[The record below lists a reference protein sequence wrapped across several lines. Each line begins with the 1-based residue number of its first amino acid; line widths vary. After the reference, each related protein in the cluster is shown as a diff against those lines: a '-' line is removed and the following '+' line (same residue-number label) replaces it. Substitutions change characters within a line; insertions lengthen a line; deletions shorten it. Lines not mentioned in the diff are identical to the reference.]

1 MLQFI
6 IHDVLGTPA
15 ILVGLF
21 SLIGLLLQKKAVSDV
36 ISGTLK
42 TIMGFV
48 ILTSGAA
55 IVATTLT
62 TFSQLFEHSF
72 HIQGVVPNTDAM
84 AALAQKNY
92 GTATAMI
99 MVLGMLF
106 NIVLA
111 RITPLKYIFLTGH
124 HTLYMSAML
133 AVILSVGGLS
143 PFWVVLVGAVILG
156 IMMVVSPAILQP
168 FTRKITGTNDLA
180 LGHFGSTGYL
190 LSALV
195 GKVIGKGSPSIEEL
209 KVPKTLNFLRDSSV
223 AISLTMM
230 ILFLILVLVAGK
242 EFVETSISGGQNFII
257 FAIIQSLTFAAG
269 VWIILAGVRM
279 IIAEIVPAF
288 KGIADKLVKD
298 AKPALDCPTVFP
310 FAPNAVIVGFLSS
323 FAAGLVSMFLCPLL
337 GLSVIVPGLV
347 PHFFCGATAGVYGNI
362 CGGRRGAVVG
372 AFAHGLL
379 ISFLPAILLPLMGD
393 LGFASTTFGDA
404 DFGVVGII
412 LGHVVS
418 LFN

>member
-1 MLQFI
+1 MK
-6 IHDVLGTPA
+6 DVLGTPA

-21 SLIGLLLQKKAVSDV
+21 SLFGLLLQKKPISDV

-42 TIMGFV
+42 TIMGFI
-48 ILTSGAA
+48 ILIAGANLIA
-55 IVATTLT
+55 ATLT
-62 TFSQLFEHSF
+62 IFSQLFEHSF
-72 HIQGVVPNTDAM
+72 NIQGVVPNTDAM
-84 AALAQKNY
+84 AALAQKSY
-92 GTATAMI
+92 GTETAMI
-99 MVLGMLF
+99 MVFGMLV
-106 NIVLA
+106 NILLA

-133 AVILSVGGLS
+133 AVILSVGGIHGVWL
-143 PFWVVLVGAVILG
+143 VVIGSLILG
-156 IMMVVSPAILQP
+156 TMMVVCPAILQP
-168 FTRKITGTNDLA
+168 FTRKITNSDDLA

-195 GKVIGKGSPSIEEL
+195 GKVVGKGSPSIEEL

-230 ILFLILVLVAGK
+230 ILFIALVMVAGK
-242 EFVETSISGGQNFII
+242 EFTESQVSGGQNYIV
-257 FAIIQSLTFAAG
+257 FAIIQSITFAAG
-269 VWIILAGVRM
+269 VYIILAGVRM
-279 IIAEIVPAF
+279 VIAEIVPAF
-288 KGIADKLVKD
+288 KGIADKLVPN

-310 FAPNAVIVGFLSS
+310 FAPNAVIIGFLSS
-323 FAAGLVSMFLCPLL
+323 FSAGLISMFLCPLF

-362 CGGRRGAVVG
+362 TGGRRGAIIG
-372 AFAHGLL
+372 AFVQGLL

-404 DFGVVGII
+404 DFGIVGIV
-412 LGHVVS
+412 LGNIIS
-418 LFN
+418 LFH

>member
-21 SLIGLLLQKKAVSDV
+21 SMIGLLLQKKAVSEV

-62 TFSQLFEHSF
+62 TFSQLFEYSF

-124 HTLYMSAML
+124 HTLYMAAML

-143 PFWVVLVGAVILG
+143 PFWVILVGAVILG

-168 FTRKITGTNDLA
+168 FTRKITGTDDLA

-195 GKVIGKGSPSIEEL
+195 GKAVGKGSPSIEEMQ
-209 KVPKTLNFLRDSSV
+209 VPKSLNFLRDSSV

-230 ILFLILVLVAGK
+230 ILFVILVLVAGK
-242 EFVETSISGGQNFII
+242 EFVESSVSGGQNFII
-257 FAIIQSLTFAAG
+257 FAVIQSLTFAAG

-288 KGIADKLVKD
+288 KGIADKVVKD

-323 FAAGLVSMFLCPLL
+323 FAAGLVSMFLCPLF

>member
-6 IHDVLGTPA
+6 IKDVLGTPA

-21 SLIGLLLQKKAVSDV
+21 SLFGLLLQKKPVSDV

-48 ILTSGAA
+48 ILIAGANLIA
-55 IVATTLT
+55 ATLT
-62 TFSQLFEHSF
+62 IFSQLFEHSF
-72 HIQGVVPNTDAM
+72 NIQGVVPNTDAM
-84 AALAQKNY
+84 AALAQKSY
-92 GTATAMI
+92 GTETAMI
-99 MVLGMLF
+99 MVFGMLV
-106 NIVLA
+106 NILLA

-133 AVILSVGGLS
+133 AVILSVGGIHG
-143 PFWVVLVGAVILG
+143 FWLVLIGSLILG
-156 IMMVVSPAILQP
+156 TMMVVCPAILQP
-168 FTRKITGTNDLA
+168 FTRKITNSDDLA

-195 GKVIGKGSPSIEEL
+195 GKMVGKGSPSIEEL

-230 ILFLILVLVAGK
+230 ILFIALVLVAGK
-242 EFVETSISGGQNFII
+242 EFTESISGGQNYIV
-257 FAIIQSLTFAAG
+257 FAIIQSITFAAG
-269 VWIILAGVRM
+269 VYIILAGVRM
-279 IIAEIVPAF
+279 LIAEIVPAF
-288 KGIADKLVKD
+288 KGIADKLVPN

-310 FAPNAVIVGFLSS
+310 FAPNAVIIGFLSS
-323 FAAGLVSMFLCPLL
+323 FSAGLISMFLCPLF

-362 CGGRRGAVVG
+362 TGGRRGAVIG
-372 AFAHGLL
+372 AFVQGLL

-404 DFGVVGII
+404 DFGIVGIV
-412 LGHVVS
+412 LGHIIS
-418 LFN
+418 FFH

>member
-6 IHDVLGTPA
+6 IYDVLGTPA

-21 SLIGLLLQKKAVSDV
+21 SLIGLLLQKKRVSDV

-48 ILTSGAA
+48 ILTAGAG
-55 IVATTLT
+55 IIATTLT
-62 TFSQLFEHSF
+62 VFSQLFEHSF

-99 MVLGMLF
+99 MVLGMLV

-111 RITPLKYIFLTGH
+111 RLTPLKYIFLTGH
-124 HTLYMSAML
+124 HTLYMAAML

-143 PFWVVLVGAVILG
+143 TFWVVAVGAVVLG
-156 IMMVVSPAILQP
+156 AMMVISPAILQP
-168 FTRKITGTNDLA
+168 FTRKITNSDDLA

-190 LSALV
+190 LSALI
-195 GKVIGKGSPSIEEL
+195 GKVTGKGSPSVEEV
-209 KVPKTLNFLRDSSV
+209 KVPACLNFLRDSSV
-223 AISLTMM
+223 AIALTMM
-230 ILFLILVLVAGK
+230 VLFLVLVCAAGRS
-242 EFVETSISGGQNFII
+242 FVEGTLSAGQNYII

-269 VWIILAGVRM
+269 VYIILAGVRM
-279 IIAEIVPAF
+279 VIAEIVPAF

-310 FAPNAVIVGFLSS
+310 FAPNAVIVGFLAS
-323 FAAGLVSMFLCPLL
+323 FAAGLVSMFLCPLF

-362 CGGRRGAVVG
+362 TGGRRGAVTG

-379 ISFLPAILLPLMGD
+379 ISFLPAILLPMMGD
-393 LGFASTTFGDA
+393 MGLASTTFGDA
-404 DFGVVGII
+404 DFGVAGII
-412 LGHVVS
+412 LSHVIA
-418 LFN
+418 FFH

>member
-1 MLQFI
+1 MMC
-6 IHDVLGTPA
+6 LGTPA

-21 SLIGLLLQKKAVSDV
+21 SLIGLLLQEKKQFP
-36 ISGTLK
+36 TLFPETPQK
-42 TIMGFV
+42 PLWGFV

-168 FTRKITGTNDLA
+168 FTRKITGTDDLA

-195 GKVIGKGSPSIEEL
+195 GKAIGKGSPSIEEL

-288 KGIADKLVKD
+288 KGIADKLGERRETGARLSNRLSVRPERGDRRLPVKFCRWSGEYVPVS
-298 AKPALDCPTVFP
+298 AAWPERHCSRPGAALLLRRDGGRLRQHLRRSSRRGGGGIRSRSVDFF
-310 FAPNAVIVGFLSS
+310 FARD
-323 FAAGLVSMFLCPLL
+323 FAAPDGRPWLCIHHLWRCGLWRCWHHSWACRVT
-337 GLSVIVPGLV
+337 V
-347 PHFFCGATAGVYGNI
+347 
-362 CGGRRGAVVG
+362 
-372 AFAHGLL
+372 
-379 ISFLPAILLPLMGD
+379 
-393 LGFASTTFGDA
+393 
-404 DFGVVGII
+404 
-412 LGHVVS
+412 
-418 LFN
+418 

>member
-21 SLIGLLLQKKAVSDV
+21 SLIGLLLQKKAVSEV

-168 FTRKITGTNDLA
+168 FTRKITGTDDLA

-195 GKVIGKGSPSIEEL
+195 GKMVGKGSPSIEEL
-209 KVPKTLNFLRDSSV
+209 KVPKSLNFLRDSSV

-230 ILFLILVLVAGK
+230 ILFVILVLVAGK

-323 FAAGLVSMFLCPLL
+323 FAAGLVSMFLCPLF

>member
-21 SLIGLLLQKKAVSDV
+21 SLIGLLLQKKAISDV

-55 IVATTLT
+55 IIATTLM

-168 FTRKITGTNDLA
+168 FTRKITGTDDLA

-195 GKVIGKGSPSIEEL
+195 GKVVGKGSPSIEEL
-209 KVPKTLNFLRDSSV
+209 KVPKSLNFLRDSSV

-242 EFVETSISGGQNFII
+242 EFVEASISGGQNFII

-288 KGIADKLVKD
+288 KGIADKVVKD

-323 FAAGLVSMFLCPLL
+323 FTAGLVSMFLCPLF

-412 LGHVVS
+412 LGHVVT

>member
-6 IHDVLGTPA
+6 IKDVLGTPA

-21 SLIGLLLQKKAVSDV
+21 SLIGLLLQKKPVSDV

-48 ILTSGAA
+48 ILIAGANLIA
-55 IVATTLT
+55 ATLT
-62 TFSQLFEHSF
+62 ILSQLFEHSF
-72 HIQGVVPNTDAM
+72 NIQGVVPNTDAM

-92 GTATAMI
+92 GTETAMI
-99 MVLGMLF
+99 MVFGMLV

-133 AVILSVGGLS
+133 AVILSVGGVHG
-143 PFWVVLVGAVILG
+143 FWLVLIGSLILG
-156 IMMVVSPAILQP
+156 TMMVVCPAILQP
-168 FTRKITGTNDLA
+168 FTRKITNSDDLA
-180 LGHFGSTGYL
+180 LGHF
-190 LSALV
+190 
-195 GKVIGKGSPSIEEL
+195 
-209 KVPKTLNFLRDSSV
+209 KTLNFLRDSSV

-230 ILFLILVLVAGK
+230 ILFVALVLVAGK
-242 EFVETSISGGQNFII
+242 EFTESQVSGDQNFIV
-257 FAIIQSLTFAAG
+257 FAIIQSITFAAG
-269 VWIILAGVRM
+269 VYIILAGVRM
-279 IIAEIVPAF
+279 VIAEIVPTF
-288 KGIADKLVKD
+288 KGIADKLVPN

-310 FAPNAVIVGFLSS
+310 FAPNAVIIGFLCS
-323 FAAGLVSMFLCPLL
+323 FAAGLISMFLCPLF

-362 CGGRRGAVVG
+362 TGGRRGAIIGSFVQ
-372 AFAHGLL
+372 GLL
-379 ISFLPAILLPLMGD
+379 ISLLPAILLPLMGD

-404 DFGVVGII
+404 DFGIVGIV
-412 LGHVVS
+412 LGHIIS
-418 LFN
+418 FFH

>member
-21 SLIGLLLQKKAVSDV
+21 SLFGLLLQKKSFSDV

-55 IVATTLT
+55 IIAATLT

-92 GTATAMI
+92 GSATAMI

-111 RITPLKYIFLTGH
+111 RVTPLKYIFLTGH

-143 PFWVVLVGAVILG
+143 LFWVVLIGAIILG

-168 FTRKITGTNDLA
+168 FTRKITGTDDLA

-195 GKVIGKGSPSIEEL
+195 GKLVGKNSLSIEEL

-230 ILFLILVLVAGK
+230 ILFVVLVVVAGK
-242 EFVETSISGGQNFII
+242 EFVESHLSNGQNFVI

-323 FAAGLVSMFLCPLL
+323 FTAGLVSMFLCPLF

-362 CGGRRGAVVG
+362 CGGRRGAVLG
-372 AFAHGLL
+372 SFAQGLL

-393 LGFASTTFGDA
+393 LGFVSTTFGDA

-412 LGHVVS
+412 LGHLVS

>member
-21 SLIGLLLQKKAVSDV
+21 SMIGLLLQKKAVSEV

-62 TFSQLFEHSF
+62 TFSQLFEYSF

-124 HTLYMSAML
+124 HTLYMAAML

-143 PFWVVLVGAVILG
+143 PFWVILVGAVILG
-156 IMMVVSPAILQP
+156 IMMVVSPAFLQP
-168 FTRKITGTNDLA
+168 FTRKITGTDDLA
-180 LGHFGSTGYL
+180 LGNFGSTGYL

-195 GKVIGKGSPSIEEL
+195 GKAVGKGSPSIEEMQ
-209 KVPKTLNFLRDSSV
+209 VPKSLNFLRDSSV

-230 ILFLILVLVAGK
+230 ILFVILVLVAGK
-242 EFVETSISGGQNFII
+242 EFVESSVSGGQNFII
-257 FAIIQSLTFAAG
+257 FAVIQSLTFAAG

-323 FAAGLVSMFLCPLL
+323 FAAGLVSMFLCPLF

>member
-1 MLQFI
+1 
-6 IHDVLGTPA
+6 
-15 ILVGLF
+15 
-21 SLIGLLLQKKAVSDV
+21 
-36 ISGTLK
+36 
-42 TIMGFV
+42 MGFV

-62 TFSQLFEHSF
+62 TFSQLFEYSF

-124 HTLYMSAML
+124 HTLYMAAML

-143 PFWVVLVGAVILG
+143 PFWVILVGAVILG

-168 FTRKITGTNDLA
+168 FTRKITGTDDLA

-195 GKVIGKGSPSIEEL
+195 GKAVGKGSPSIEEMQ
-209 KVPKTLNFLRDSSV
+209 VPKSLNFLRDSSV

-230 ILFLILVLVAGK
+230 ILFVILALVAGK
-242 EFVETSISGGQNFII
+242 EFVESSVSGGQNFII
-257 FAIIQSLTFAAG
+257 FAVIQSLTFAAG

-323 FAAGLVSMFLCPLL
+323 FAAGLVSMFLCPLF

>member
-6 IHDVLGTPA
+6 IKDVLGTPA

-21 SLIGLLLQKKAVSDV
+21 SLFGLLLQKKPVSDV

-48 ILTSGAA
+48 ILIAGANLIA
-55 IVATTLT
+55 ATLT
-62 TFSQLFEHSF
+62 IFSQLFEHSF
-72 HIQGVVPNTDAM
+72 NIQGVVPNTDAM
-84 AALAQKNY
+84 AALAQKSY
-92 GTATAMI
+92 GTETAMI
-99 MVLGMLF
+99 MVFGMLV

-133 AVILSVGGLS
+133 AVILSVGGIHG
-143 PFWVVLVGAVILG
+143 FWLVVIGSLILG
-156 IMMVVSPAILQP
+156 SMMVVCPAILQP
-168 FTRKITGTNDLA
+168 FTRKITNSDDLA

-195 GKVIGKGSPSIEEL
+195 GKVVGKGSPSIEEL

-230 ILFLILVLVAGK
+230 ILFIALVLVAGK
-242 EFVETSISGGQNFII
+242 AFTESISGGQNYIV
-257 FAIIQSLTFAAG
+257 FAIIQSITFAAG
-269 VWIILAGVRM
+269 VYIILAGVRM
-279 IIAEIVPAF
+279 VIAEIVPAF
-288 KGIADKLVKD
+288 KGIADKLVPN

-310 FAPNAVIVGFLSS
+310 FAPNAVIIGFLSS
-323 FAAGLVSMFLCPLL
+323 FSAGLISMFLCPLF

-362 CGGRRGAVVG
+362 TGGRRGAVIG
-372 AFAHGLL
+372 AFVQGLL

-404 DFGVVGII
+404 DFGIVGIV
-412 LGHVVS
+412 LGHIIS
-418 LFN
+418 FFH

>member
-6 IHDVLGTPA
+6 IHDILGTPA

-21 SLIGLLLQKKAVSDV
+21 SMIGLLLQKKAISEV

-62 TFSQLFEHSF
+62 TFSQLFEYSF

-124 HTLYMSAML
+124 HTLYMAAML

-143 PFWVVLVGAVILG
+143 PFWVILVGAVILG

-168 FTRKITGTNDLA
+168 FTRKITGTDDLA

-195 GKVIGKGSPSIEEL
+195 GKAVGKGSPSIEEMQ
-209 KVPKTLNFLRDSSV
+209 VPKSLNFLRDSSV

-230 ILFLILVLVAGK
+230 ILFVILVLVAGK
-242 EFVETSISGGQNFII
+242 EFVESSVSGGQNFII
-257 FAIIQSLTFAAG
+257 FAVIQSLTFAAG

-323 FAAGLVSMFLCPLL
+323 FAAGLVSMFLCPLF

>member
-21 SLIGLLLQKKAVSDV
+21 SLIGLFLQKKAFSDV

-55 IVATTLT
+55 IIATTLT
-62 TFSQLFEHSF
+62 TFSQLFEYSF

-111 RITPLKYIFLTGH
+111 RVTPLKYIFLTGH

-168 FTRKITGTNDLA
+168 FTRKITGTDDLA

-190 LSALV
+190 LSAWV
-195 GKVIGKGSPSIEEL
+195 GKVVGKGSPSIEEL
-209 KVPKTLNFLRDSSV
+209 KVPKSLNFLRDSSV

-230 ILFLILVLVAGK
+230 ILFVILVLVAGK
-242 EFVETSISGGQNFII
+242 TFVETSVSGGQNFII

-279 IIAEIVPAF
+279 IIAEIVSAF

-323 FAAGLVSMFLCPLL
+323 FAAGLVSMFLCPLF

-362 CGGRRGAVVG
+362 CGGRRGAIIG
-372 AFAHGLL
+372 AFAQGLL

-412 LGHVVS
+412 LGHVVA

>member
-21 SLIGLLLQKKAVSDV
+21 SLIGLLLQKKAFSEV

-55 IVATTLT
+55 IIATTLT

-143 PFWVVLVGAVILG
+143 PFWVVTGGAMILG

-168 FTRKITGTNDLA
+168 FTRKITGTDDLA

-195 GKVIGKGSPSIEEL
+195 GKVVGKGSPSIEEL
-209 KVPKTLNFLRDSSV
+209 KVPKSMNFLRDSSV
-223 AISLTMM
+223 AISLTML
-230 ILFLILVLVAGK
+230 ILFVILVLTAGK
-242 EFVETSISGGQNFII
+242 EFVETSVSEGQNFII

-279 IIAEIVPAF
+279 VIAEIVPAF

-310 FAPNAVIVGFLSS
+310 FAPNAVIIGFLSS
-323 FAAGLVSMFLCPLL
+323 FAAGLVSMFLCPLF
-337 GLSVIVPGLV
+337 GLNVIVPGLV

-362 CGGRRGAVVG
+362 CGGRRGAVLG

-412 LGHVVS
+412 LGHIVS